1 MSYEEFEK
9 EVKVLG
15 NLEEAVGVLGWDEE
29 VMMPEKG
36 LEARSKQKSV
46 LTKLRHE
53 KLVSERLGELLES
66 IDRRDLDKSQKA
78 NVREIERERER
89 MKSVSADLMEKMSQK
104 ESEAV
109 NAWKKAKKEDNYE
122 LFAEE
127 LRELVELK
135 RRYANQINPD
145 EEPYKV
151 LFKDYEPYI
160 GYETMEKVLKNLK
173 KGLVPIV
180 EKISEAEDIE
190 QNAFKGD
197 FEDEEEMELNHELAE
212 LLGFDKKNG
221 RLDCS
226 EHPFTSGNTFDT
238 RITTRIEQGDLSGSL
253 MPTIHE
259 LGHALYQL
267 GLPEGDYATPRGG
280 ARELSV
286 HESQS
291 RLWENQV
298 GRSKE
303 FWKFM
308 LPKLEERFPE
318 KFEEISIQD
327 CYESI
332 NQVYEDNMIRVKA
345 DELTYHLHIVLRFE
359 IGRAL
364 MNGEIEV
371 EDLPEEWNK
380 RMEKYL
386 GLEPETDS
394 EGVMQDIHWAW
405 GNFGYFPTY
414 SLGSVLATQIYR
426 EAEEEVEGLE
436 KKIESGEFEDLRDW
450 LKTHIHS
457 KGRLLKTEE
466 LIEKVTNEP
475 INSEPFLNY
484 IRGKYGEIYN
494 LELEN

>member
-1 MSYEEFEK
+1 MSYEELEK

-36 LEARSKQKSV
+36 LEARSNQKST

-53 KLVSERLGELLES
+53 KLVSDRLGELLES
-66 IDRRDLDKSQKA
+66 IDREELDEDQRA
-78 NVREIERERER
+78 NVREVERERER
-89 MKSVSADLMEKMSQK
+89 MLSVSADLMEKISRK
-104 ESEAV
+104 ESETV
-109 NAWKKAKKEDNYE
+109 NAWKKAKKEDDFE

-127 LRELVELK
+127 LKELVELK
-135 RRYANQINPD
+135 RKYARQIDPD

-160 GYETMEKVLKNLK
+160 GYETMEEVLEGLK
-173 KGLVPIV
+173 QGLVPLV

-190 QNAFKGD
+190 QDAFKGD
-197 FEDEEEMELNHELAE
+197 FHEDEEMELNHEIAE
-212 LLGFDKKNG
+212 LLGFNKEKG

-226 EHPFTSGNTFDT
+226 EHPFTSGNTFDA
-238 RITTRIEQGDLSGSL
+238 RITTRIEDGDLSGSL

-259 LGHALYQL
+259 FGHALYQL
-267 GLPEGDYATPRGG
+267 GLPEEHYATPRGG

-303 FWKFM
+303 FWNFM
-308 LPKLEERFPE
+308 LPKLKEKFPE
-318 KFEEISIQD
+318 EFGNVSVED

-332 NQVYEDNMIRVKA
+332 NQVYEDNVIRVKA

-364 MNGEIEV
+364 MKGDMEV

-380 RMEKYL
+380 RMRKYL
-386 GLEPETDS
+386 DLEPETDS

-414 SLGSVLATQIYR
+414 SLGSVLSAQIYR
-426 EAEEEVEGLE
+426 EMDEEIDGLDV
-436 KKIESGEFEDLRDW
+436 KIESGEFEDLRGW

-466 LIEKVTNEP
+466 LIEEVTGEAISP
-475 INSEPFLNY
+475 EPFLEH
-484 IRGKYGEIYN
+484 IREKYGEIYN
-494 LELEN
+494 IELE